1 MSTHPMYI
9 CDRCGWGHYHP
20 LSYCVKCP
28 GRLVKRQIPHTEKFN
43 TEKDMIGY
51 LAKQGI
57 TYIGEYPKVDKKL
70 QLENDLIRYKEQLL
84 RRQLECC
91 FNYVNNENHQLHP
104 ERAVTM
110 WEKEIK
116 ILEQELQKLQEL
128 QEKEKEKNNA
138 NAKATT

>member
-1 MSTHPMYI
+1 MYI

-28 GRLVKRQIPHTEKFN
+28 GRLVKKQIPHTEKFN

-57 TYIGEYPKVDKKL
+57 TYTGEYPKVDKKL
-70 QLENDLIRYKEQLL
+70 KLENELIRSKEQLL

-91 FNYVNNENHQLHP
+91 FNHVNNENRGLRPDRSVQVWVDSIKEL
-104 ERAVTM
+104 E
-110 WEKEIK
+110 EKIK
-116 ILEQELQKLQEL
+116 CLNQ
-128 QEKEKEKNNA
+128 
-138 NAKATT
+138 